1 MTSAKNSLWI
11 LKERA
16 EIERDMLRGNV
27 NSRLLEGKKQDFVIA
42 RLSARTSLAFPV
54 NQELQTCEMQLE
66 QIPEWSNTGDQ
77 QWENSDQ
84 DEEGRLDGQGELL
97 LKLQEEKHLK
107 RNAQRREAYLREKIK
122 LPEDL
127 VLFWEEQEKALGAKG
142 HQWHPKQVLYN
153 ENNFI

>member
-27 NSRLLEGKKQDFVIA
+27 NSRLLEGKKQYFVIA

-107 RNAQRREAYLREKIK
+107 RNAQRREAYLREKS
-122 LPEDL
+122 
-127 VLFWEEQEKALGAKG
+127 
-142 HQWHPKQVLYN
+142 
-153 ENNFI
+153 NFLKTLCYFGRNMKKH

>member
-1 MTSAKNSLWI
+1 
-11 LKERA
+11 
-16 EIERDMLRGNV
+16 
-27 NSRLLEGKKQDFVIA
+27 
-42 RLSARTSLAFPV
+42 
-54 NQELQTCEMQLE
+54 MQLE

-84 DEEGRLDGQGELL
+84 DEEGRLDGQGEFL

-153 ENNFI
+153 ENYFI

>member
-1 MTSAKNSLWI
+1 
-11 LKERA
+11 
-16 EIERDMLRGNV
+16 
-27 NSRLLEGKKQDFVIA
+27 
-42 RLSARTSLAFPV
+42 
-54 NQELQTCEMQLE
+54 MQLE

-77 QWENSDQ
+77 KWENSDQ

-127 VLFWEEQEKALGAKG
+127 VLFWEEQENALGAKG
-142 HQWHPKQVLYN
+142 HQWHPK
-153 ENNFI
+153 

>member
-1 MTSAKNSLWI
+1 
-11 LKERA
+11 
-16 EIERDMLRGNV
+16 
-27 NSRLLEGKKQDFVIA
+27 
-42 RLSARTSLAFPV
+42 
-54 NQELQTCEMQLE
+54 MQLE

-77 QWENSDQ
+77 KWENSDQ

-107 RNAQRREAYLREKIK
+107 RNAQCREAYLREKIK

-142 HQWHPKQVLYN
+142 HQWHPK
-153 ENNFI
+153 